1 MDPDTR
7 WIQRYSNFESTY
19 LLLRDALKV
28 ENPSDLERIGLI
40 KLFEMLFE
48 LSWKLLKDYELSE
61 GIVAKSPREAIKQAY
76 QLQLIEEG
84 HEWIDI
90 LRDRNLTTRTYKED
104 VARTVEESIRKR
116 YYPVITKL
124 YETFQVKKQEAEDA
138 EP

>member
-19 LLLRDALKV
+19 RLLGKALEV

-48 LSWKLLKDYELSE
+48 LSWKLLKDYELTE
-61 GIVAKSPREAIKQAY
+61 GVEAKSPREVLKQAY

-84 HEWIDI
+84 HKWVDI
-90 LRDRNLTTRTYKED
+90 LRDRNMTAHTYKKD
-104 VARTVEESIRKR
+104 VARAVEKSIRKR
-116 YYPVITKL
+116 YYPIITKL
-124 YETFQVKKQEAEDA
+124 YKTFQQKKREAE
-138 EP
+138 EKQ